1 MNFIT
6 LLGKL
11 LEYFVRF
18 TTWGSCYFS
27 WDNTRWDEFL
37 SSRYG
42 WVVTNQNTDITL
54 VHSWLIEVWQFANY
68 IWAEY
73 DYTPLGTS
81 ISPKDALLSR
91 WFSFS
96 PAGIYEFPGGYSQNQ
111 FTSGTKALTPDCYW
125 FLHNSTGCSWTTPSF
140 SCFWLV
146 SYIFPW
152 TSFAPKR
159 LTPICHMNGVLLT
172 RVSGVHAVGNRW
184 QRQDGDCSREGG
196 GILPWG
202 C

>member
-1 MNFIT
+1 MIFST

-27 WDNTRWDEFL
+27 WDNMRWDEFL

-68 IWAEY
+68 ILAEY

-81 ISPKDALLSR
+81 ISPKRCTFESMICLFPR
-91 WFSFS
+91 WDIWV
-96 PAGIYEFPGGYSQNQ
+96 PWRVLKNQ
-111 FTSGTKALTPDCYW
+111 FTSGTKALAPDCYCVCTTQLAVVEQLLH
-125 FLHNSTGCSWTTPSF
+125 FLASD
-140 SCFWLV
+140 L
-146 SYIFPW
+146 FP
-152 TSFAPKR
+152 
-159 LTPICHMNGVLLT
+159 IYVLEHLLP
-172 RVSGVHAVGNRW
+172 
-184 QRQDGDCSREGG
+184 QRD
-196 GILPWG
+196 
-202 C
+202 

>member
-1 MNFIT
+1 MIFST

-27 WDNTRWDEFL
+27 WDNMRWDEFL

-68 IWAEY
+68 ILAEY

-81 ISPKDALLSR
+81 ISPKRCTFESMICLFPRWDIWVPWRVLSKPIHLGYQSTGSWLL
-91 WFSFS
+91 
-96 PAGIYEFPGGYSQNQ
+96 
-111 FTSGTKALTPDCYW
+111 LC
-125 FLHNSTGCSWTTPSF
+125 LHNSTGCSWTTPSF

-146 SYIFPW
+146 SYIY
-152 TSFAPKR
+152 
-159 LTPICHMNGVLLT
+159 VLEHLLP
-172 RVSGVHAVGNRW
+172 
-184 QRQDGDCSREGG
+184 QRD
-196 GILPWG
+196 
-202 C
+202 